1 MSGVLSGSKKSRHQ
15 ARYARILLA
24 SFARDRR
31 GAVAILSALLMT
43 ALVGFTALGVDVG
56 AVYLDRRKAQSVADL
71 AALAAASNIANADA
85 AAGDTIARNR
95 LRDAAYKLEYGIY
108 TPDPALAP
116 EKRFVVSAKA
126 AANAARITLDTT
138 TPLFFARAV
147 TGRDSFAIHT
157 TATAALSSMA
167 TLSVGSRLLKVD
179 GGLINTLLG
188 GLLGTSLSLT
198 AMDYNALIAMR
209 LDAFDFLKALATRA
223 QLTGLTYATL
233 LESEVKTS
241 DVVQAMLDTAKAK
254 YGTADAGVMAI
265 QEVARAA
272 QGLTTKIRT
281 LPMIDPGPYG
291 TLAVGDKPKVSAA
304 LSAYDM
310 LAVAG
315 ELANG
320 GNQAAFSIVTNVP
333 GIVSADVKLSI
344 GERPR
349 GTSWATFGGPGT
361 TVHTAQTRLLLTVN
375 LLGSAPYSVVR
386 LPIYLEI
393 ASATAQISDL
403 SCGFPDVATSTARVA
418 VTPGVVDAW
427 IGDVSSADFTNFS
440 VAPSPA
446 AATLVNVAGLV
457 KVTAR
462 AHANIGNMTPTPV
475 TFSYSDILNETRKT
489 VGTSSFTATLLS
501 RLTGD
506 LRLNVN
512 VLGLGLGASLI
523 SSGVSSLIGNAVS
536 PVDQVLSSV
545 LRTLGVGLGQADVW
559 MSGLRCDGAVL
570 VI

>member
-1 MSGVLSGSKKSRHQ
+1 MR
-15 ARYARILLA
+15 RLLGA
-24 SFARDRR
+24 FARDRR
-31 GAVAILSALLMT
+31 GAIAILSALLMT

-95 LRDAAYKLEYGIY
+95 LRDAAYTLEYGVY
-108 TPDPALAP
+108 TPNPALAP
-116 EKRFVVSAKA
+116 DKRFVVSAKA
-126 AANAARITLDTT
+126 SANAARVTLDTT

-147 TGRDSFAIHT
+147 TGRDAFAIHT
-157 TATAALSSMA
+157 TATAALSSLA
-167 TLSVGSRLLKVD
+167 TISVGSRLLKVD
-179 GGLINTLLG
+179 GGLINKLLG
-188 GLLGTSLSLT
+188 GLLGTSLSLS
-198 AMDYNALIAMR
+198 AMDYNALIAMK

-223 QLTGLTYATL
+223 QFTGVTYDTL
-233 LESEVKTS
+233 LDSKVKTS

-254 YGTADAGVMAI
+254 YGTTDAGVTAM
-265 QEVARAA
+265 EDVARAA
-272 QGLTTKIRT
+272 QGLTTKIKT

-291 TLAVGDKPKVSAA
+291 SLAVGDKPKVSAA

-310 LAVAG
+310 LAVTGA
-315 ELANG
+315 LANG
-320 GNQAAFSIVTNVP
+320 ENQAAFTIDTNVP

-344 GERPR
+344 GERPK

-375 LLGSAPYSVVR
+375 LLGAAPYSVVK
-386 LPIYLEI
+386 LPIYIEI
-393 ASATAQISDL
+393 APATAQISDL
-403 SCGFPDVATSTARVA
+403 ACGFPDVATSTARVA

-427 IGDVSSADFTNFS
+427 IGDVSAADFTNFS
-440 VAPSPA
+440 VAPSPG
-446 AATLVNVAGLV
+446 AATLVNVAGI

-462 AHANIGNMTPTPV
+462 AHANVGNLTPTPV
-475 TFSYSDILNETRKT
+475 NFSYNDILNETKKT
-489 VGTSSFTATLLS
+489 VGTSNFTATLLS
-501 RLTGD
+501 RLVGD
-506 LRLNVN
+506 LQLNVS
-512 VLGLGLGASLI
+512 VLGLGLGAPLI

-545 LRTLGVGLGQADVW
+545 LQTLGVGLGQADVW
-559 MSGLRCDGAVL
+559 MSGIRCDGAVL

>member
-1 MSGVLSGSKKSRHQ
+1 MVR
-15 ARYARILLA
+15 RLLGA
-24 SFARDRR
+24 FARDRR
-31 GAVAILSALLMT
+31 GAIAILSALLMT

-95 LRDAAYKLEYGIY
+95 LRDAAYTLEYGVY
-108 TPDPALAP
+108 TPNPALAP
-116 EKRFVVSAKA
+116 DKRFVVSAKA
-126 AANAARITLDTT
+126 SANAARVTLDTT

-147 TGRDSFAIHT
+147 TGRDAFAIHT
-157 TATAALSSMA
+157 TATAALSSLA
-167 TLSVGSRLLKVD
+167 TISVGSRLLKVD
-179 GGLINTLLG
+179 GGLINKLLG
-188 GLLGTSLSLT
+188 GLLGTSLSLS
-198 AMDYNALIAMR
+198 AMDYNALIAMK

-223 QLTGLTYATL
+223 QFTGVTYDTL
-233 LESEVKTS
+233 LDSKVKTS

-254 YGTADAGVMAI
+254 YGTTDAGVTAM
-265 QEVARAA
+265 EDVARAA
-272 QGLTTKIRT
+272 QGLTTKIKT

-291 TLAVGDKPKVSAA
+291 SLAVGDKPKVSAA

-310 LAVAG
+310 LAVTGA
-315 ELANG
+315 LANG
-320 GNQAAFSIVTNVP
+320 ENQAAFTIDTNVP

-344 GERPR
+344 GERPK

-375 LLGSAPYSVVR
+375 LLGAAPYSVVK
-386 LPIYLEI
+386 LPIYIEI
-393 ASATAQISDL
+393 APATAQISDL
-403 SCGFPDVATSTARVA
+403 ACGFPDVATSTARVA

-427 IGDVSSADFTNFS
+427 IGDVSAADFTNFS
-440 VAPSPA
+440 VAPSPG
-446 AATLVNVAGLV
+446 AATLVNVAGI

-462 AHANIGNMTPTPV
+462 AHANVGNLTPTPV
-475 TFSYSDILNETRKT
+475 NFSYNDILNETKKT
-489 VGTSSFTATLLS
+489 VGTSNFTATLLS
-501 RLTGD
+501 RLVGD
-506 LRLNVN
+506 LQLNVS
-512 VLGLGLGASLI
+512 VLGLGLGAPLI

-545 LRTLGVGLGQADVW
+545 LQTLGVGLGQADVW
-559 MSGLRCDGAVL
+559 MSGIRCDGAVL